1 MKRLIIL
8 LMLFSIVI
16 NLGCGKEKTT
26 YITNSDDDDSNS
38 NTNTDAL
45 EVEKQKIVNLY
56 LQWSQKTKSKDYEG
70 AFALLEDNSAALS
83 DLKNLKYN
91 WDNGKSAYYL
101 LSNVQAII
109 EEPLRYGMGWA
120 QGDATIIDDR
130 KTYYKKFTSSCTRIN
145 NQWRIEAFFF
155 QD

>member
-26 YITNSDDDDSNS
+26 YITNSDDDSNS
-38 NTNTDAL
+38 NTNTL
-45 EVEKQKIVNLY
+45 EDEKQNIVNVY
-56 LQWSQKTKSKDYEG
+56 LQWSQRTKSKDYEG
-70 AFALLEDNSAALS
+70 AFALLENDSAALL
-83 DLKNLKYN
+83 DLQNMKYK
-91 WDNGKSAYYL
+91 WDDGKTCYYDF
-101 LSNVQAII
+101 SNVQAVLS
-109 EEPLRYGMGWA
+109 ETDLRNGMGWA
-120 QGDATIIDDR
+120 KGDATIIEDR

-145 NQWRIEAFFF
+145 NQWLIVAFFF